1 MIMIIKEQLHF
12 MVEIMPRYIAG
23 LRNMKPKGKK
33 VWKTEIL
40 NSFIWIDGKRVSNG
54 PVEGKNSYIK
64 KILFK
69 ANGFVNFE
77 RARNK
82 IMYSQNHSQ
91 RYSVNEKQRSIKRKG
106 KPRGKYKKSN

>member
-1 MIMIIKEQLHF
+1 
-12 MVEIMPRYIAG
+12 MV
-23 LRNMKPKGKK
+23 KCGKTLNE
-33 VWKTEIL
+33 WKTEIL
-40 NSFIWIDGKRVSNG
+40 NSFIWVDGKRVSNG

-64 KILFK
+64 KILFN

-82 IMYSQNHSQ
+82 IMYSQNQSQ
-91 RYSVNEKQRSIKRKG
+91 RYSPYKKQRVIKRKG

>member
-1 MIMIIKEQLHF
+1 MTGYTLAFKL
-12 MVEIMPRYIAG
+12 AG
-23 LRNMKPKGKK
+23 VFFLCRFKFSAGCLY
-33 VWKTEIL
+33 TLFSTGRIGL
-40 NSFIWIDGKRVSNG
+40 FGSIGKRVSNG
-54 PVEGKNSYIK
+54 PIEGKNSYIK
-64 KILFK
+64 KILFN

-91 RYSVNEKQRSIKRKG
+91 RFSPNKKQRVIKRKG